1 MRGAGHP
8 AGCGG
13 GDDDQKSAAI
23 TLQLFG
29 DAEEL
34 KVYGQLT
41 DAYRKK
47 TGTKVTVVAVP
58 DRDAHIQ
65 KLTTAFGAGRPPDAF
80 LVNYRNFAPFAARK
94 VIDPAGPRLDSSKQ
108 LKRDQFYDA
117 PLEAFEYGRTLQCMP
132 QNTSS
137 LVVYFN
143 RDLFRRAGVAEPREG
158 WTMSD
163 LKSHLERSS
172 SRDSCRISGTPWES
186 SPPRSGPRRS
196 YGPPEASW
204 WTTTRNPSRFTLDT
218 PTAEAGLRDLLALAD
233 FGPSELEA
241 RAKPLDER
249 FLTGELAMFM
259 GSRAETPGFRTI
271 KKFDWDVAPFP
282 TGRERAGVLHSDA
295 YCIAKGSR
303 SDAAWRFAS
312 SLSAPRAP
320 RSPRE
325 VAASAVA
332 EIGAQLARIPRPGS

>member
-1 MRGAGHP
+1 MAALLCAGLAALP
-8 AGCGG
+8 GCGG

-65 KLTTAFGAGRPPDAF
+65 KLTTAFGAGRPPDVF

-108 LKRDQFYDA
+108 LARDQFYDA
-117 PLEAFEYGRTLQCMP
+117 PLEAFESGRTLQCMP

-143 RDLFRRAGVAEPREG
+143 RDLFRRAGVAEPRDG

-163 LKSHLERSS
+163 LKATSKQLKPRLLPDQ
-172 SRDSCRISGTPWES
+172 RYPLGVD
-186 SPPRSGPRRS
+186 PPRSGPRRS
-196 YGPPEASW
+196 CGRPVASW
-204 WTTTRNPSRFTLDT
+204 WTTTKIPPASPSTL
-218 PTAEAGLRDLLALAD
+218 PRRRRDCATC
-233 FGPSELEA
+233 SRSRTSA
-241 RAKPLDER
+241 RAARGP
-249 FLTGELAMFM
+249 GEAF
-259 GSRAETPGFRTI
+259 GRALPDR
-271 KKFDWDVAPFP
+271 
-282 TGRERAGVLHSDA
+282 
-295 YCIAKGSR
+295 
-303 SDAAWRFAS
+303 
-312 SLSAPRAP
+312 
-320 RSPRE
+320 
-325 VAASAVA
+325 
-332 EIGAQLARIPRPGS
+332 